1 MTFTLLYWGGPKPDS
16 RLFHSAS
23 LFAPHPLG
31 KIRGITGGRFAGQFL
46 KKRVEIRKIL
56 QGYCRSSTNRLSQAQ
71 GRLSS
76 SALLLMTH
84 SL

>member
-23 LFAPHPLG
+23 LFAPHPLS
-31 KIRGITGGRFAGQFL
+31 KIRGIAGGRFAGQFP
-46 KKRVEIRKIL
+46 KKRGEIRKIL
-56 QGYCRSSTNRLSQAQ
+56 QGYCPSNTNRLSQAQ

-76 SALLLMTH
+76 SALLSMTH